1 MRSQGIL
8 IKTVVTIG
16 MSLVLFAPALAS
28 DDYNCTQLMYDH
40 GLATSAQLN
49 CGYESYSNAV
59 ISKAAQCMALA
70 EQHDDSARLE
80 SVLKS
85 GIADF
90 QSEYDNASS
99 KEGICSAL
107 ASSLP
112 MFVRP

>member
-1 MRSQGIL
+1 MRSQGTL
-8 IKTVVTIG
+8 AKIG
-16 MSLVLFAPALAS
+16 CGVSLLAGLCLPAMANNY
-28 DDYNCTQLMYDH
+28 DCTQLMYDH

-49 CGYESYSNAV
+49 CGYESYNNAV

-70 EQHDDSARLE
+70 GQYDDSERLE
-80 SVLKS
+80 SALRS

-90 QSEYDNASS
+90 QSEYDSASS
-99 KEGICSAL
+99 KEEVCSAL